1 MFYLFPIW
9 NLLNDSFIPLKGRR
23 YGLQFP
29 NGLLRAVR
37 QVQPFHSQLCDIRE
51 YLTQMKIIK

>member
-1 MFYLFPIW
+1 MLSLFPI
-9 NLLNDSFIPLKGRR
+9 LIILNNSFIPLKGRR

-37 QVQPFHSQLCDIRE
+37 QVQPFHSELCDIRE
-51 YLTQMKIIK
+51 YFNEMKINN